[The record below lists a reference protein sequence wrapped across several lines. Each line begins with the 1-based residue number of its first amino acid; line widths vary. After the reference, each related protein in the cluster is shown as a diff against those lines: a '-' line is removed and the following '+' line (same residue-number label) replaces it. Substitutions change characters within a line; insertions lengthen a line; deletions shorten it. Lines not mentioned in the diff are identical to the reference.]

1 MFPNGAE
8 FSLSLTFDIEMTPNF
23 PYWTSRWN
31 HRKGEIDEATKLYLR
46 KMSEIAKSYGVKLQF
61 FLVGSAL
68 EDPDIDYLK
77 QLVDDGH
84 AIDNHTYTHV
94 NVKAKDIAGLQEV
107 YAAAPWRAVG
117 LTPLE
122 VIRREVRQTN
132 EAIEEKL
139 GERPQG
145 FRTPGGFAGGLDDV
159 PEVQDLLKDEGFRFA
174 SANYHYP
181 VDHTE
186 RHQPRE
192 ELEAAFRASLNV
204 LQPYRYP
211 NGLLEIPLMGITS
224 IWAFRH
230 MDLDRWEFIDLIK
243 AGVDHAHENMQIF
256 SLCCHPS
263 DIAARDPHCDMV
275 DSVLR
280 HALDK
285 PGGCWATT
293 NREIA
298 DHLNN

>member
-1 MFPNGAE
+1 MFPNGAG

-23 PYWTSRWN
+23 PYWTSAWN
-31 HRKGEIDEATKLYLR
+31 HRKGQIDEGTKLYLR
-46 KMSEIAKSYGVKLQF
+46 RMSEIAKGYGVKLQF

-94 NVKAKDIAGLQEV
+94 NVKAKDVAGLQEI
-107 YAAAPWRAVG
+107 YANAPWKVAG
-117 LTPLE
+117 QTPLE
-122 VIRREVRQTN
+122 VIRQEIRQTN
-132 EAIEEKL
+132 AAIEEKL
-139 GERPQG
+139 GEKPQG
-145 FRTPGGFAGGLDDV
+145 FRTPGGFEGGLDDV
-159 PEVQDLLKDEGFRFA
+159 PDVQDVLRYEGFRFA

-181 VDHTE
+181 VDPTV
-186 RHQPRE
+186 RHQPTAT
-192 ELEAAFRASLNV
+192 LEAAFHASLNT

-243 AGVDHAHENMQIF
+243 AGVDHAHEHKQIF

-275 DSVLR
+275 DAVLR

-298 DHLNN
+298 DYLNG

>member
-23 PYWTSRWN
+23 PYWTSKWN
-31 HRKGEIDEATKLYLR
+31 HRKGAIDEDTKLYLKR
-46 KMSEIAKSYGVKLQF
+46 MSEIAKSYGVKLQF

-68 EDPDIDYLK
+68 EDPNIDYLK

-94 NVKAKDIAGLQEV
+94 NVKAKDIGGLQEV
-107 YAAAPWRAVG
+107 YAAAPWRAEG
-117 LTPLE
+117 LSPLE
-122 VIRREVRQTN
+122 VIRQEIRQTN
-132 EAIEEKL
+132 AAIEEKL
-139 GERPQG
+139 GDKPQG
-145 FRTPGGFAGGLDDV
+145 FRTPGGFDGGLDDV
-159 PEVQDLLKDEGFRFA
+159 PEVQDVLKDEGFRFA

-181 VDHTE
+181 VDRLV
-186 RHQPRE
+186 RHQPTE
-192 ELEAAFRASLNV
+192 VLEAAFRASLDK

-243 AGVDHAHENMQIF
+243 AGVDHAHQNKQVF

-275 DSVLR
+275 DAVLR

-298 DHLNN
+298 DFYNN

>member
-159 PEVQDLLKDEGFRFA
+159 PEVQDVLRDEGFRFA

-243 AGVDHAHENMQIF
+243 AGVDYAHANKQIF

>member
-1 MFPNGAE
+1 
-8 FSLSLTFDIEMTPNF
+8 
-23 PYWTSRWN
+23 
-31 HRKGEIDEATKLYLR
+31 
-46 KMSEIAKSYGVKLQF
+46 MSDIAKGYGVKLQF
-61 FLVGSAL
+61 FLVGNAL

-84 AIDNHTYTHV
+84 AVDNHTYTHV
-94 NVKAKDIAGLQEV
+94 NVKAKDIPGLQEV
-107 YAAAPWRAVG
+107 YANAPWRAEG

-122 VIRREVRQTN
+122 VIRQEIRQTSD
-132 EAIEEKL
+132 AIEEKL

-145 FRTPGGFAGGLDDV
+145 FRTPGGFTGGLDDV
-159 PEVQDLLKDEGFRFA
+159 PDVQDLLRDEGFRFA
-174 SANYHYP
+174 SANYYYP

-192 ELEAAFRASLNV
+192 ALEAAFHASLNA

-243 AGVDHAHENMQIF
+243 AGVDHAHANKQIF

-293 NREIA
+293 NRKIA

>member
-23 PYWTSRWN
+23 PYWTSKWN
-31 HRKGEIDEATKLYLR
+31 HRKGEIDEGTKLYLR
-46 KMSEIAKSYGVKLQF
+46 RMSEIAKSYGVKLQF

-107 YAAAPWRAVG
+107 YANAPWRAVG
-117 LTPLE
+117 LSPLE
-122 VIRREVRQTN
+122 VIRQEIQQTN
-132 EAIEEKL
+132 AAIEEKL
-139 GERPQG
+139 GVKAQG
-145 FRTPGGFAGGLDDV
+145 FRTPGGFEGGLDDV
-159 PEVQDLLKDEGFRFA
+159 PEVQDVLKDEGFRFA

-181 VDHTE
+181 VDRFVRHHPTE
-186 RHQPRE
+186 V
-192 ELEAAFRASLNV
+192 LEAAFGASLDK

-211 NGLLEIPLMGITS
+211 NDLLEIPLMGITS

-243 AGVDHAHENMQIF
+243 AGVDYAHRNKQIF

-275 DSVLR
+275 DAVLR